1 MRNRYSRAVLNLAQN
16 NDKDSTDITGTRLG
30 RIIKRNDAKN
40 YIDQTNTEQTAPDKH
55 QSSPSLQ
62 ATPSHPGD
70 KTYKLTG
77 VRKAIADNMSYSKK
91 EIPHAWMT
99 VELDVTDLVHY
110 QNQIKNDFKKQEG
123 VNLTY

>member
-1 MRNRYSRAVLNLAQN
+1 KHHKHKYDKVYTYNNVMRIDGIKTKIDEKN
-16 NDKDSTDITGTRLG
+16 NMDHTK
-30 RIIKRNDAKN
+30 
-40 YIDQTNTEQTAPDKH
+40 TEQAAPDKQ

-62 ATPSHPGD
+62 ASPSHHGD

-99 VELDVTDLVHY
+99 VEVDVTDLVHY
-110 QNQIKNDFKKQEG
+110 RNQIKNDFKKQ
-123 VNLTY
+123 